1 MLDLLEIVAGAVVL
15 AAYLAV
21 AIVLPVAV
29 IVLFIRLIGVLLGVG
44 MDALVGALPARVR
57 ENALAV
63 RIGRQARRLVV
74 WGVGTALF
82 LVLVGTSSTIEAP
95 NILAAG
101 FAQTI
106 LTIAAIQDLVA
117 QAFTGKL
124 LNDFLVGIQPAPG
137 EPPIVALSRLQ
148 IAVAVHWYDTLQ
160 PGVTSLAFRWTFAA
174 SLSALAGLYVVFAQL
189 IAPQASQV
197 TLTEASLE
205 RQAELIAQA
214 LAKATPAA
222 PVAAPAQ
229 PTSVWA
235 RPGLARA
242 PAASAM
248 APPAPGAVQS
258 HRVAVVTWDGELAAE
273 LERQLEAAGF
283 APLVMRSV
291 AEAFASRVWPAIVFL
306 DARHLQWLSPD
317 RLPLL
322 VRARLVAV
330 TREGVRVPAGWQLD
344 THAVE
349 SGGDALLDLLRRRD
363 VRRRAGSR
371 DTGA

>member
-15 AAYLAV
+15 AAYLGV

-124 LNDFLVGIQPAPG
+124 LNDFLVEIQPAPG
-137 EPPIVALSRLQ
+137 EPPIVAQR
-148 IAVAVHWYDTLQ
+148 IT
-160 PGVTSLAFRWTFAA
+160 A
-174 SLSALAGLYVVFAQL
+174 SGTATGAGLRPL
-189 IAPQASQV
+189 R
-197 TLTEASLE
+197 TWTES
-205 RQAELIAQA
+205 
-214 LAKATPAA
+214 
-222 PVAAPAQ
+222 PV
-229 PTSVWA
+229 
-235 RPGLARA
+235 
-242 PAASAM
+242 
-248 APPAPGAVQS
+248 
-258 HRVAVVTWDGELAAE
+258 
-273 LERQLEAAGF
+273 
-283 APLVMRSV
+283 
-291 AEAFASRVWPAIVFL
+291 
-306 DARHLQWLSPD
+306 
-317 RLPLL
+317 
-322 VRARLVAV
+322 
-330 TREGVRVPAGWQLD
+330 
-344 THAVE
+344 
-349 SGGDALLDLLRRRD
+349 
-363 VRRRAGSR
+363 GSR
-371 DTGA
+371 